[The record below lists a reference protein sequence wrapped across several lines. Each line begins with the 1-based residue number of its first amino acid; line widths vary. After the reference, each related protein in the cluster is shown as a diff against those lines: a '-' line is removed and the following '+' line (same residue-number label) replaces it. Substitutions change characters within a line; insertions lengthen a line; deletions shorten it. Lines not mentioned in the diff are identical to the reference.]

1 MTWSNKAHSL
11 QLNLMQ
17 PNKNIFKKGY
27 KMSLEHLVLPK
38 IKEVLKKQTKKLYN
52 DEDVSKKYKS
62 QLRELPM
69 AKGGT
74 IWTTKC

>member
-1 MTWSNKAHSL
+1 
-11 QLNLMQ
+11 
-17 PNKNIFKKGY
+17 
-27 KMSLEHLVLPK
+27 MSLEHLVLPK
-38 IKEVLKKQTKKLYN
+38 SKEVLKKQTKKLYN
-52 DEDVSKKYKS
+52 DEDVSKKHKS